1 MLSTVAWVL
10 QALLAVAFLFHGI
23 LFTFGPEALVRPMR
37 EQGGWPPSVPTWFR
51 VFIGVAE
58 LLAAVGLVLPGLFHV
73 ATFLTPLA
81 ALGLIVVLV
90 GAAVYHARRGE
101 MPMVPAVLVLAL
113 LSVVVLVVRWQV
125 TPLS

>member
-10 QALLAVAFLFHGI
+10 QALLAVTFLFHGI
-23 LFTFGPEALVRPMR
+23 LYTFGPEPLVRPMR
-37 EQGGWPPSVPTWFR
+37 EQGGWPPGVPTWFR
-51 VFIGVAE
+51 IFIGVAE
-58 LLAAVGLVLPGLFHV
+58 LLAAIGLVLPGLFHV

-81 ALGLIVVLV
+81 ALGLVVVLV
-90 GAAVYHARRGE
+90 GAAVYHVRRSE
-101 MPMVPAVLVLAL
+101 MQVLPAVLVLLL